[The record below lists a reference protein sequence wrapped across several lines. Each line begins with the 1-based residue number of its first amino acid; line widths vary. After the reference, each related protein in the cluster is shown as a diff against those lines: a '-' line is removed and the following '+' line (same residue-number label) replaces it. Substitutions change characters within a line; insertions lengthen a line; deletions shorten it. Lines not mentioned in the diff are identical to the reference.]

1 MEHKK
6 RYERQTIEVHGRVT
20 SVTGIG
26 NFFREREMDRESKGI
41 VCLKEPAYSP
51 QNQSHSTKL
60 NDQQGVAIDL
70 YNPQSNSYGSQEQ
83 PSVPAS
89 IPGGSTSGVPGKKRY
104 SRERENPHEFLVVGS
119 PASSLSRKTPYDP
132 VFSHPQYQRGIVL
145 HMTDRNEIR
154 TRGLSAQ
161 LVRAEAPGLVEMQ
174 GFAMGNT
181 VTGLWSEHIPIGPVL
196 TNGHETSLGMRANCY
211 AANPVTI
218 MDEACGSCALIDGR
232 ERATKPIPKE

>member
-6 RYERQTIEVHGRVT
+6 RYTGQTSEVHGRVT

-26 NFFREREMDRESKGI
+26 NFFREREMDRESEGI

-83 PSVPAS
+83 PPVPAS
-89 IPGGSTSGVPGKKRY
+89 IPGGGPCGIPGKKRY
-104 SRERENPHEFLVVGS
+104 TRERENPRDFLVVGS
-119 PASSLSRKTPYDP
+119 TVSSLSGKTPYDP
-132 VFSHPQYQRGIVL
+132 VFSHHLYQRGIVL
-145 HMTDRNEIR
+145 HVADRNEIR

-174 GFAMGNT
+174 AG
-181 VTGLWSEHIPIGPVL
+181 VL
-196 TNGHETSLGMRANCY
+196 YG
-211 AANPVTI
+211 
-218 MDEACGSCALIDGR
+218 
-232 ERATKPIPKE
+232 